1 MCPVPCVV
9 STVVAVEHVVAGIA
23 QVLDCLLGLSHVTA
37 ELFEVGLIRHSA
49 LAPCFGLGDDGV
61 TQGHREVGAGLT
73 LDGLHDLDREAEAV
87 LERAAVLVGTM
98 VPVGDGELVKQ
109 VALVDSVDLNAVDTG
124 LAQLLRGLAERIDH
138 LVDLFHGHRTR
149 EHVLLPTVRG
159 GGGGRAAVADVDH
172 GSGERAEELVVV
184 QGDHPGGNSHGAAE
198 TSGELNE
205 QLRAG
210 LVVLDH
216 VVGELFEH
224 LLVLIEPSAAHG
236 VADTLHARKHQT
248 DAVLGAGQQEV
259 RSFLIKVARLQPA
272 KQRGAAHGA
281 LDNAVRDL
289 DIANFPRSKQRAILF
304 VHEIHPSFFFDYEDD
319 PPLLP
324 AGHRTLL

>member
-1 MCPVPCVV
+1 
-9 STVVAVEHVVAGIA
+9 
-23 QVLDCLLGLSHVTA
+23 
-37 ELFEVGLIRHSA
+37 
-49 LAPCFGLGDDGV
+49 
-61 TQGHREVGAGLT
+61 
-73 LDGLHDLDREAEAV
+73 
-87 LERAAVLVGTM
+87 M

-109 VALVDSVDLNAVDTG
+109 VALVDSVDLNAVNTG
-124 LAQLLRGLAERIDH
+124 LAQQLRGLAERIDH

-149 EHVLLPTVRG
+149 EHILLPTVRG
-159 GGGGRAAVADVDH
+159 GGGGCAAVADVDH

-184 QGDHPGGNSHGAAE
+184 QSDHPGGDGHGAAE
-198 TSGELNE
+198 AGGELNE

-259 RSFLIKVARLQPA
+259 RSFLIKVAWLQPA

-289 DIANFPRSKQRAILF
+289 DIANLPRSKQRAILF